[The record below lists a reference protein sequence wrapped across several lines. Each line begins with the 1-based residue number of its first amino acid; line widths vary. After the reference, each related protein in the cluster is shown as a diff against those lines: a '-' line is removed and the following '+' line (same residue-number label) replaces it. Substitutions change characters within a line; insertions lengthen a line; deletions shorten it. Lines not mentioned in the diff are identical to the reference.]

1 MTNEVKKITRKNWTS
16 RFNLVG
22 RPKLGDYTFKMD
34 EHSNKSSWIY
44 NSMNL
49 CLDCGEK
56 FGNCYSSM
64 MGGYSP
70 ERATTLYVHGKDEN
84 GRDDFG
90 IRMEIDWDDR
100 FDEDLLDKVGDMN
113 FIKVGLERDVRGQ
126 TVTKKFLSPYDAIEY
141 IHDNLTEDM
150 VVNVSGNLR
159 YSTYNDHVTINKDIT
174 SIYLS
179 RVEDPK
185 DFHASFT
192 QSVIIDKESCNTKD
206 IDKDTGI
213 MPIDAI
219 VLDYIKEFNGREIR
233 GQWPYH
239 MNMEYQFDLSDK
251 DKVKKIYEKLF
262 KVKKGYTQITF
273 DGEFVS
279 NGGTVTPTI
288 DDIPEDIRSLIGI
301 VYTEK
306 EALEQCAT
314 NANHE
319 NHMFLKRPS
328 IFMVTDQNNPDNK
341 NAVLQM
347 FPEHY
352 TEDELDMSWVYTDS
366 ANDDEDDEDD
376 DLPFGNDENDEDG
389 NTGNN
394 DDWLSMLD

>member
-56 FGNCYSSM
+56 FGNCYSNM

-219 VLDYIKEFNGREIR
+219 VLDYIKEFNGHEIR

-262 KVKKGYTQITF
+262 KVKKSYTQITF

-301 VYTEK
+301 VYTEA

-314 NANHE
+314 SANRE

-352 TEDELDMSWVYTDS
+352 TEDELDMSWVYADS

-376 DLPFGNDENDEDG
+376 DLPFGNDENDKDG
-389 NTGNN
+389 NTGDN

>member
-56 FGNCYSSM
+56 FGNCYSNM

-219 VLDYIKEFNGREIR
+219 VLDYIKEFNGHEIR

-301 VYTEK
+301 VYTEA

-314 NANHE
+314 SANRE

-347 FPEHY
+347 FPENY
-352 TEDELDMSWVYTDS
+352 TEDELDMSWVYADS

-376 DLPFGNDENDEDG
+376 DLPFGNDENDKDG
-389 NTGNN
+389 NTGDN

>member
-56 FGNCYSSM
+56 FGNCYSNM

-213 MPIDAI
+213 MPIAAI
-219 VLDYIKEFNGREIR
+219 VLDYIKEFNGHEIR

-301 VYTEK
+301 VYTEA

-314 NANHE
+314 SANRE

-352 TEDELDMSWVYTDS
+352 TEDELDMSWVYADS
-366 ANDDEDDEDD
+366 ANDDEDDGDD
-376 DLPFGNDENDEDG
+376 NLSFGNDENDKDG
-389 NTGNN
+389 NTGDN

>member
-56 FGNCYSSM
+56 FGNCYSNM

-219 VLDYIKEFNGREIR
+219 VLDYIKEFNGHEIR

-301 VYTEK
+301 VYTEA

-314 NANHE
+314 SANRE

-352 TEDELDMSWVYTDS
+352 TEDELDMSWVYADS
-366 ANDDEDDEDD
+366 ANDDEDDGDD
-376 DLPFGNDENDEDG
+376 NLSFGNDENDKDG
-389 NTGNN
+389 NTGDN

>member
-56 FGNCYSSM
+56 FGNCYSNM

-219 VLDYIKEFNGREIR
+219 VLDYIKEFNGHEIR

-301 VYTEK
+301 VYTEA

-314 NANHE
+314 SANRE

-352 TEDELDMSWVYTDS
+352 TEDELDMSWVYADS

-376 DLPFGNDENDEDG
+376 DLPFGNDENDKDG
-389 NTGNN
+389 NTGDN

>member
-56 FGNCYSSM
+56 FGNCYSNM

-113 FIKVGLERDVRGQ
+113 FIKIGLERDVRGQ
-126 TVTKKFLSPYDAIEY
+126 TVIKRFLSPYDAIEY

-150 VVNVSGNLR
+150 VINVSGNLR

-219 VLDYIKEFNGREIR
+219 VLDYIKEFNGHEIR

-301 VYTEK
+301 VYTEA

-314 NANHE
+314 SANRE

-352 TEDELDMSWVYTDS
+352 TEDELDMSWVYADS
-366 ANDDEDDEDD
+366 ANDDEDDGDD
-376 DLPFGNDENDEDG
+376 NLSFGNDENDKDG
-389 NTGNN
+389 NTGDN

>member
-56 FGNCYSSM
+56 FGNCYSNM

-213 MPIDAI
+213 MPIAAI
-219 VLDYIKEFNGREIR
+219 VLDYIKEFNGHEIR

-279 NGGTVTPTI
+279 NGGAVTPTI

-301 VYTEK
+301 VYTEE

-314 NANHE
+314 NANRE

-328 IFMVTDQNNPDNK
+328 IFMVTDPNNPDNK

-352 TEDELDMSWVYTDS
+352 TEDELDMSWAYADDV
-366 ANDDEDDEDD
+366 DDEDEDD
-376 DLPFGNDENDEDG
+376 DIPFGNDENDEDG
-389 NTGNN
+389 NTGDD
-394 DDWLSMLD
+394 DDWLSMLGD

>member
-56 FGNCYSSM
+56 FGNCYSNM

-219 VLDYIKEFNGREIR
+219 VLDYIKEFNGHEIR

-301 VYTEK
+301 VYTEA

-314 NANHE
+314 SANRE

-352 TEDELDMSWVYTDS
+352 TEDELDMSWIYADS

-376 DLPFGNDENDEDG
+376 DLPFGNNENDKDG
-389 NTGNN
+389 NTGDN

>member
-56 FGNCYSSM
+56 FGNCYSNM

-126 TVTKKFLSPYDAIEY
+126 TVIKKFLSPYDAIEY

-219 VLDYIKEFNGREIR
+219 VLDYIKEFNGHEIR

-301 VYTEK
+301 VYTEA

-314 NANHE
+314 SANRE

-347 FPEHY
+347 FPENY
-352 TEDELDMSWVYTDS
+352 TEDELDMSWVYADS

-376 DLPFGNDENDEDG
+376 DLPFGNDENDKDG
-389 NTGNN
+389 NTGDN

>member
-1 MTNEVKKITRKNWTS
+1 MTNEVKKIIRKNWTS

-56 FGNCYSSM
+56 FGNCYSNM

-100 FDEDLLDKVGDMN
+100 FDEDLLNKVGDMN

-219 VLDYIKEFNGREIR
+219 VLDYIKEFNGHEIR

-301 VYTEK
+301 VYTEA

-314 NANHE
+314 SANRE

-352 TEDELDMSWVYTDS
+352 AEDELDMSWVYADS

-376 DLPFGNDENDEDG
+376 DLPFGNDENDKDG
-389 NTGNN
+389 NTGDN

>member
-1 MTNEVKKITRKNWTS
+1 MTNEVKKIIRKNWTS

-56 FGNCYSSM
+56 FGNCYSNM

-100 FDEDLLDKVGDMN
+100 FDEDLLNKVGDMN

-219 VLDYIKEFNGREIR
+219 VLDYIKEFNGHEIR

-301 VYTEK
+301 VYTEA

-314 NANHE
+314 SANRE

-352 TEDELDMSWVYTDS
+352 TEDELDMSWVYADS

-376 DLPFGNDENDEDG
+376 DLPFGNDENDKDG
-389 NTGNN
+389 NTGDN

>member
-56 FGNCYSSM
+56 FGNCYSNM

-219 VLDYIKEFNGREIR
+219 VLDYIKEFNGHEIR

-301 VYTEK
+301 VYTEE

-314 NANHE
+314 NANRE

-328 IFMVTDQNNPDNK
+328 IFMVTDPNNPDNK

-352 TEDELDMSWVYTDS
+352 TEDELDMSWAY
-366 ANDDEDDEDD
+366 ADDIDDEDD
-376 DLPFGNDENDEDG
+376 DLPFGNDENDEGG
-389 NTGNN
+389 NTGND
-394 DDWLSMLD
+394 DDWLSMLGD

>member
-56 FGNCYSSM
+56 FGNCYSNM

-219 VLDYIKEFNGREIR
+219 VLDYIKEFNGHEIR

-301 VYTEK
+301 VYTEA

-314 NANHE
+314 SANRE

-352 TEDELDMSWVYTDS
+352 TEDELDMSWVYADS
-366 ANDDEDDEDD
+366 ANNDEDDEND
-376 DLPFGNDENDEDG
+376 DLPFGNDENDKDG
-389 NTGNN
+389 NTGDN

>member
-1 MTNEVKKITRKNWTS
+1 MANEVKKITRKNWTS

-70 ERATTLYVHGKDEN
+70 ERATTLYAHGKDEN

-126 TVTKKFLSPYDAIEY
+126 TVTKRFLSPYDAIEY

-150 VVNVSGNLR
+150 IVNVSGNLR
-159 YSTYNDHVTINKDIT
+159 YTTYNDHVTINKDIT

-213 MPIDAI
+213 MPIDVI
-219 VLDYIKEFNGREIR
+219 VLDYIKEFNGHEIR

-301 VYTEK
+301 VYTEE

-314 NANHE
+314 NANRE

-352 TEDELDMSWVYTDS
+352 TEDELDMSWVYTD
-366 ANDDEDDEDD
+366 NTDDDEDD
-376 DLPFGNDENDEDG
+376 DPPFGNDENDEDG
-389 NTGNN
+389 NTGDD

>member
-56 FGNCYSSM
+56 FGNCYSNM

-213 MPIDAI
+213 MPIDVT
-219 VLDYIKEFNGREIR
+219 VLDYIKEFNGHEIR

-301 VYTEK
+301 VYTEE

-314 NANHE
+314 NANRE

-328 IFMVTDQNNPDNK
+328 IFMVTDPNNPDNK

-352 TEDELDMSWVYTDS
+352 TEDELDMSWAY
-366 ANDDEDDEDD
+366 ADDIDDEDD
-376 DLPFGNDENDEDG
+376 DLPFGNDENDEGG
-389 NTGNN
+389 NTGND
-394 DDWLSMLD
+394 DDWLSMLGD